1 MTVLFPLKGNVPS
14 TSSSL
19 FFCVVNFFYNPF
31 LTAGCM
37 YLIVINIQI
46 NAPEQHG
53 NGLGE
58 LSRKKQEEIVNIFY
72 KSAQYYDGH
81 QDEIC

>member
-1 MTVLFPLKGNVPS
+1 
-14 TSSSL
+14 
-19 FFCVVNFFYNPF
+19 
-31 LTAGCM
+31 M